1 MKRTAPTRD
10 SIPRRTVALDLLL
23 VWLLLLW
30 PTSSAHGLSINKQ
43 SRSSNSIVS
52 KKANGGAS
60 KTFTF
65 DAAETGAAS
74 RVGDYRRI
82 LQRALD
88 ISLLQRKIQ
97 STLRATFLPS
107 GYPFQTPPG
116 YIAYSACSWVQDLS
130 TQMRAV
136 LATQRVLEGV
146 GVGKEGATALSAS
159 LNFIF
164 RDGCGML
171 ASLLF
176 TSLAASRF
184 RSDIKRW
191 RLFADIA
198 VDVGITLEVAA
209 PLFPKTWFLPLISI
223 ANIFKA
229 VCGVA
234 AGSTSGAINLHWA
247 RGSDISDINAKFG
260 AQHTVTGGLG
270 LVSAAAFAASLSHA
284 PQAITWILYALLT
297 AFHIY
302 ANARCMRLVAFDSLN
317 TPRIDLL
324 ISQFLEQ
331 RDETHGAPMNEK
343 SQLLM
348 DPAQMS
354 RIEPLFFVWRR
365 PRNLCKFPILSGI
378 SFNEF
383 ACLSGESCSVLKD
396 AVQRAQK
403 DQYLVASG
411 KRRRGRGGL
420 SVLLVFFSSATAE
433 QRAKGYFHALCL
445 CQALEREG
453 FHPRGRRGQHFRSYK
468 NIHQAEESA
477 RQECEKSW
485 PLFREKAVKAGW
497 DLSQTVLATEG
508 YDLDAS

>member
-420 SVLLVFFSSATAE
+420 SVLLVFFSLVSN
-433 QRAKGYFHALCL
+433 C
-445 CQALEREG
+445 
-453 FHPRGRRGQHFRSYK
+453 
-468 NIHQAEESA
+468 
-477 RQECEKSW
+477 
-485 PLFREKAVKAGW
+485 
-497 DLSQTVLATEG
+497 
-508 YDLDAS
+508 

>member
-1 MKRTAPTRD
+1 MKITALTTD
-10 SIPRRTVALDLLL
+10 SIPRRTVALLMASLLL
-23 VWLLLLW
+23 HWS
-30 PTSSAHGLSINKQ
+30 TSSAAHGLSINKH
-43 SRSSNSIVS
+43 SRSPNSIIS

-60 KTFTF
+60 KTFAF
-65 DAAETGAAS
+65 DSVETGANS
-74 RVGDYRRI
+74 RMNNYRRI
-82 LQRALD
+82 FQRALD
-88 ISLLQRKIQ
+88 ISLLRSKIQ
-97 STLRATFLPS
+97 SALRSTFLPS
-107 GYPFQTPPG
+107 GYPNQTPPG
-116 YIAYSACSWVQDLS
+116 YLAYSAWSWAQDLT

-176 TSLAASRF
+176 TSVAASRF

-191 RLFADIA
+191 RLFADMA
-198 VDVGITLEVAA
+198 VDVGITLDVAA
-209 PLFPKTWFLPLISI
+209 PLFPKKWFLPLISL

-234 AGSTSGAINLHWA
+234 AGSTGGAINLHWA

-270 LVSAAAFAASLSHA
+270 LLSAAAFATSVSHA

-331 RDETHGAPMNEK
+331 RDETMNEK
-343 SQLLM
+343 SQSLM
-348 DPAQMS
+348 EPATMS
-354 RIEPLFFVWRR
+354 RIEPLFFVWKR
-365 PRNLCKFPILSGI
+365 PRNLSKFPILSGI

-396 AVQRAQK
+396 AVQKAQK

-420 SVLLVFFSSATAE
+420 SILLVFFSSASAE

-453 FHPRGRRGQHFRSYK
+453 FHPKGRRRQHFRSYK

-485 PLFREKAVKAGW
+485 VLFRERAVKAGW

-508 YDLDAS
+508 YDLDTS

>member
-1 MKRTAPTRD
+1 MAQITD
-10 SIPRRTVALDLLL
+10 FIPRRTVALLLL
-23 VWLLLLW
+23 VSQLLLW
-30 PTSSAHGLSINKQ
+30 TTSSAHGLSINKH
-43 SRSSNSIVS
+43 SRSPTSIVS

-65 DAAETGAAS
+65 DTVETGAAS
-74 RVGDYRRI
+74 RASDYRRI

-88 ISLLQRKIQ
+88 ISLIRSKIQ
-97 STLRATFLPS
+97 SALRSTFLPS
-107 GYPFQTPPG
+107 GYPSQTPPG
-116 YIAYSACSWVQDLS
+116 YLAYSAWSWAQDLT

-209 PLFPKTWFLPLISI
+209 PLFPKKWFLALISI

-234 AGSTSGAINLHWA
+234 AGSTGGAINLHWA
-247 RGSDISDINAKFG
+247 KGSDISDINAKFG

-270 LVSAAAFAASLSHA
+270 LVSAALFATSVSHA
-284 PQAITWILYALLT
+284 PQAITWVLYALLT

-317 TPRIDLL
+317 TPRMDLL

-331 RDETHGAPMNEK
+331 RDGTHGALMSEK

-365 PRNLCKFPILSGI
+365 PRNLSKFPILSGI

-383 ACLSGESCSVLKD
+383 ACLSGESCSLLKD
-396 AVQRAQK
+396 AVEKAQK

-468 NIHQAEESA
+468 NIQQAEESA
-477 RQECEKSW
+477 RQECENFW
-485 PLFREKAVKAGW
+485 ALFRERSVKAGW

-508 YDLDAS
+508 YDLDTS

>member
-1 MKRTAPTRD
+1 M
-10 SIPRRTVALDLLL
+10 
-23 VWLLLLW
+23 
-30 PTSSAHGLSINKQ
+30 
-43 SRSSNSIVS
+43 S

-65 DAAETGAAS
+65 DAVEAGNGN
-74 RVGDYRRI
+74 RIKDYQRMRSL

-88 ISLLQRKIQ
+88 ISLLRNKIQ
-97 STLRATFLPS
+97 SAIRSTFLPS
-107 GYPFQTPPG
+107 GYPNQTPPG
-116 YIAYSACSWVQDLS
+116 YLAYSAWSWAQDLT

-176 TSLAASRF
+176 TSVAASRF

-209 PLFPKTWFLPLISI
+209 PLFPKKWFLALISI

-229 VCGVA
+229 ICGVA
-234 AGSTSGAINLHWA
+234 AGSTGGAINVHWA
-247 RGSDISDINAKFG
+247 SGSDISDINAKFG

-270 LVSAAAFAASLSHA
+270 LVMAALFATSVSHA
-284 PQAITWILYALLT
+284 PQAITWILYAFLT
-297 AFHIY
+297 TFHIY
-302 ANARCMRLVAFDSLN
+302 ANARCMRLVAFDLLN
-317 TPRIDLL
+317 TPRMDLL

-331 RDETHGAPMNEK
+331 RDGTRGASISEK
-343 SQLLM
+343 SHLLM
-348 DPAQMS
+348 DPVEMS
-354 RIEPLFFVWRR
+354 RIEPLFFLLWRR
-365 PRNLCKFPILSGI
+365 PRNLSKFPILSGI

-383 ACLSGESCSVLKD
+383 ARLSGESPSVLKD
-396 AVQRAQK
+396 AVQKAQK

-411 KRRRGRGGL
+411 KSRRGRGGL
-420 SVLLVFFSSATAE
+420 SVLLVFFSSATAQ

-445 CQALEREG
+445 CRALERGG
-453 FHPRGRRGQHFRSYK
+453 FHPRGRRGQHFRSYQ

-477 RQECEKSW
+477 RQDCEKSW
-485 PLFREKAVKAGW
+485 ELFRERGMKAGW
-497 DLSQTVLATEG
+497 DFSQTVLATEG
-508 YDLDAS
+508 YALEAS

>member
-1 MKRTAPTRD
+1 MEGATWHLTRRGRGPVT
-10 SIPRRTVALDLLL
+10 SFVIS
-23 VWLLLLW
+23 LLLLASCA
-30 PTSSAHGLSINKQ
+30 SSTDGLSIGNKHS
-43 SRSSNSIVS
+43 SRSPSSIIS

-65 DAAETGAAS
+65 DVEIGPDNGTTS
-74 RVGDYRRI
+74 RDYRRMTNL

-88 ISLLQRKIQ
+88 ISLLRNKIR
-97 STLRATFLPS
+97 SALCSTFLPS
-107 GYPFQTPPG
+107 GYPHQTPPG
-116 YIAYSACSWVQDLS
+116 YLSYSMWSWAQDLT

-146 GVGKEGATALSAS
+146 GAGKEGATALSAS

-171 ASLLF
+171 ATLLF
-176 TSLAASRF
+176 TSVAASKF

-191 RLFADIA
+191 RLLADIA
-198 VDVGITLEVAA
+198 VDIGITLEVAA

-223 ANIFKA
+223 ATMFKA

-234 AGSTSGAINLHWA
+234 AGAAGGAINLHWS

-270 LVSAAAFAASLSHA
+270 LLSAALFATSVSHA
-284 PQAITWILYALLT
+284 PSTVTWLLYALLT

-317 TPRIDLL
+317 TARTDLL
-324 ISQFLEQ
+324 TSQFFEQ
-331 RDETHGAPMNEK
+331 RETRSETSP
-343 SQLLM
+343 SLM
-348 DPAQMS
+348 DPETVS
-354 RIEPLFFVWRR
+354 GIEPLFFFWKR
-365 PRNLCKFPILSGI
+365 PNNLSKFPILSGI

-383 ACLSGESCSVLKD
+383 ARLSGESPSVLKD
-396 AVQRAQK
+396 AIAKAPK
-403 DQYLVASG
+403 DKYLVASG
-411 KRRRGRGGL
+411 KRRSGGGL
-420 SVLLVFFSSATAE
+420 SVLLVFLSSATPE
-433 QRAKGYFHALCL
+433 QRAKGYYHALCL
-445 CQALEREG
+445 CQALQKEG
-453 FHPRGRRGQHFRSYK
+453 FQPRGRRGQHFRSYR
-468 NIHQAEESA
+468 NVQEAEGRA

-485 PLFREKAVKAGW
+485 PSFREGAVNAGW

-508 YDLDAS
+508 YALEVD